1 MRVLDPLHCYMNI
14 TSDNP
19 SVRYRGKD
27 ISGYQAVI
35 PRIGASITF
44 YGLAVLRQFEMMNVF
59 ALNGSIG
66 VRRSRDKLQ
75 SLQLLS
81 REGIGL
87 PATGFAHSP
96 DDISDAISL
105 VGGPAMILKLLEGTQ
120 GKGVVLAE
128 TREAAESVIEAFRS
142 IHVNIL
148 IQEYIKE
155 AKGADIRCFVVGGR
169 VVAAMKRQAK
179 PGEFRSN
186 LHRGGKATAVKLTE
200 EETQTAVRAA
210 KILGLNCSGVDI
222 IRSKRGPLVIEVN
235 SSPGLEGIEGSTG
248 VNVADEIIKFIEVKT
263 LNGSKQKKKK
273 R

>member
-1 MRVLDPLHCYMNI
+1 MKIIILSRNKRLYSTRRLVEAARARGHQVRVLDPLHCYMNI

-27 ISGYQAVI
+27 VSGYHAVI

-59 ALNGSIG
+59 ALNSSIG

-120 GKGVVLAE
+120 GKFENGIFALSHVPVRVSGPLRQPVVSAD
-128 TREAAESVIEAFRS
+128 TAA
-142 IHVNIL
+142 IL
-148 IQEYIKE
+148 
-155 AKGADIRCFVVGGR
+155 KG
-169 VVAAMKRQAK
+169 
-179 PGEFRSN
+179 
-186 LHRGGKATAVKLTE
+186 
-200 EETQTAVRAA
+200 
-210 KILGLNCSGVDI
+210 LGLSGGQTVQDI
-222 IRSKRGPLVIEVN
+222 FEGVGSGLNKGVEGLKRLFE
-235 SSPGLEGIEGSTG
+235 
-248 VNVADEIIKFIEVKT
+248 
-263 LNGSKQKKKK
+263 
-273 R
+273 